1 MSDRW
6 VDVVFMQ
13 GDDYNGVSD
22 LGIDEMA
29 AHMAQWDYG
38 HDTDFA
44 HTRHGAPWGP
54 ADRLYEVN
62 LDGLDYVLT
71 VISRRCV
78 RGGSHGEA
86 PPHGYGR
93 GARPWTGGCPR
104 RRWRGGPAPAAHSC
118 AIRCRC
124 SAPARLCE

>member
-1 MSDRW
+1 MSDQW

-13 GDDYNGVSD
+13 GDDYNEVAD

-44 HTRHGAPWGP
+44 HTRDGAPWGP

-71 VISRRCV
+71 VNHPEGYASLNRRPQSP
-78 RGGSHGEA
+78 GSTA
-86 PPHGYGR
+86 MKWQR
-93 GARPWTGGCPR
+93 TR
-104 RRWRGGPAPAAHSC
+104 
-118 AIRCRC
+118 
-124 SAPARLCE
+124 

>member
-1 MSDRW
+1 MSDQW

-13 GDDYNGVSD
+13 GDDYNEVAE

-29 AHMAQWDYG
+29 AHMSQWDYG

-44 HTRHGAPWGP
+44 HTRDGAPWGP

-71 VISRRCV
+71 VNHPVGYVSLNRR
-78 RGGSHGEA
+78 
-86 PPHGYGR
+86 PL
-93 GARPWTGGCPR
+93 
-104 RRWRGGPAPAAHSC
+104 AA
-118 AIRCRC
+118 
-124 SAPARLCE
+124 